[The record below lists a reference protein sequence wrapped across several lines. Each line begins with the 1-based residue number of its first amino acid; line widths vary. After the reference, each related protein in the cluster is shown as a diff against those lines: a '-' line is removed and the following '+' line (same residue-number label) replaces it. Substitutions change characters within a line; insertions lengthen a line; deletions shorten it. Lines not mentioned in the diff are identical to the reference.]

1 MYILG
6 ISSFY
11 HDSGVC
17 FLKDGEIVYAS
28 QEERFSR
35 IKNDSS
41 FPTLAIVNGLEFLN
55 ITLLD
60 IDEIVFYEKPFLK
73 FERLIST
80 YIINFPY
87 GLKQFLKS
95 MIVWGKEK
103 LFQRKLINDHL
114 NKILGPKKKNLK

>member
-1 MYILG
+1 M
-6 ISSFY
+6 
-11 HDSGVC
+11 
-17 FLKDGEIVYAS
+17 
-28 QEERFSR
+28 
-35 IKNDSS
+35 
-41 FPTLAIVNGLEFLN
+41 
-55 ITLLD
+55 D

-114 NKILGPKKKNLK
+114 NKILGPKKKKNLK